1 MKKLVSSLLLG
12 AMVLAFANVQA
23 RNVSEQEAR
32 QAAAHFYTINNG
44 RYITASDLT
53 FVHQIDNM
61 KLGVAE
67 CYMYNVNG
75 GGWIIMAAST
85 AIDPVVA
92 FSEEDQLPD
101 TYSSLPA
108 NVRWWLDG
116 YAGMIGE
123 VQVADAERNFADMD
137 EWGELLRKD
146 AEYSPKSVVTRY
158 LIRTKWDQG
167 QPNRPSYNM
176 LCPMEDGRY
185 CYTGCVA
192 TAMAQIIRYWETPI
206 QPTGSKRYIWMG
218 HNNQEI
224 ALRYDTIRFD
234 YSLMP
239 QSLFDN
245 QGHLTASDEEVYQV
259 ALLSYA
265 CGVSVKMDYDAVDGS
280 GAQSGDVPDAMHY
293 RFRYVKSTLI
303 SRSGNN
309 DTAFI
314 GRIRRNLLNA
324 CPIYMSGYSNIG
336 QDAHAAGH
344 AWVCGG
350 YRIDDENPQNE
361 KYYYMNWGWGGTG
374 NGMYNLVSNTQ
385 NDMYINGMGY
395 SFTEGHR
402 AIVGLYPAS
411 ADSTVVN
418 FLGIPE
424 VEDNT
429 ELYSAY
435 PNPATLNV
443 TLPYEITSSADMVI
457 YTIDGK
463 TVETR
468 SLKPGK
474 GSVKLNVS
482 NMPAGI
488 YIYRIGG
495 KSGKFMVQ

>member
-32 QAAAHFYTINNG
+32 QAAAHFYTISAG
-44 RYITASDLT
+44 RYVTAADLSL
-53 FVHQIDNM
+53 VHQIDNM

-67 CYMYNVNG
+67 CYMYNVDG
-75 GGWIIMAAST
+75 EGWIIMAGST

-92 FSEEDQLPD
+92 YSEEDHLPD
-101 TYSSLPA
+101 TYSTLPTT
-108 NVRWWLDG
+108 VRWWIDG
-116 YAGMIGE
+116 YAEMIGE
-123 VQVADAERNFADMD
+123 VQVDDAARNLGDME

-146 AEYSPKSVVTRY
+146 AEYTPKSRVSRV
-158 LIRTKWDQG
+158 LVMTKWDQG
-167 QPNRPSYNM
+167 LPNRPSYNM
-176 LCPMEDGRY
+176 LCPQEDGLY

-192 TAMAQIIRYWETPI
+192 TAMAQIIKYWGSPV
-206 QPTGSKRYIWMG
+206 QPTGSKRYVWAY
-218 HNNQEI
+218 HDNQQI
-224 ALRYDTIRFD
+224 TMRFDTIRFD

-239 QSLFDN
+239 NSITN
-245 QGHLTASDEEVYQV
+245 SYGYVNVSEEEAYQV

-265 CGVSVKMDYDAVDGS
+265 CGVSVKMDYDAYEGS
-280 GAQSGDVPDAMHY
+280 GTQSTYVPDAMRY
-293 RFRYVKSTLI
+293 NFRYVKSSII
-303 SRSGNN
+303 SRNGTN

-324 CPIYMSGYSNIG
+324 CPIYMSGYSSTGN
-336 QDAHAAGH
+336 DAHAAGH
-344 AWVCGG
+344 AWVCCG
-350 YRIDDENPQNE
+350 YQIDDENPNNE
-361 KYYYMNWGWGGTG
+361 KYYYMNWGWGGSG
-374 NGMYNLVSNTQ
+374 NGFFNLVSN
-385 NDMYINGMGY
+385 NMNISSMGY
-395 SFTEGHR
+395 NFTEGHR

-411 ADSTVVN
+411 ADSTQVN

-429 ELYSAY
+429 ELDAAY
-435 PNPATLNV
+435 PNPATLTV
-443 TLPYEITSSADMVI
+443 TLPYEITSSAEMVI
-457 YTIDGK
+457 YTVDGK
-463 TVETR
+463 TVATR

-474 GSVKLNVS
+474 DSVKLNVS